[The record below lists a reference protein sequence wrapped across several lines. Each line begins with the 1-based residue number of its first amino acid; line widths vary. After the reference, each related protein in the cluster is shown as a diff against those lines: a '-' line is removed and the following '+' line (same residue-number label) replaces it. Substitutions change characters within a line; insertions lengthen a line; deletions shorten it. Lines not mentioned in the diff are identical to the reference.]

1 MVDEIELLRRLK
13 DVAPVRAE
21 AFEEARTRLRETMGT
36 GRESGAL
43 PRPARHRGRRTWAI
57 WSTACAGSPRP
68 RRR

>member
-21 AFEEARTRLRETMGT
+21 AFEEARTRLRETIGT
-36 GRESGAL
+36 GRESGAP
-43 PRPARHRGRRTWAI
+43 PRPARHRAGGPGPSGARPA
-57 WSTACAGSPRP
+57 SGSPRP